1 MCLHD
6 TIEDLKVT
14 KVEYCMPNANVYIFW
29 TLQWISQNA
38 ILAENVSWKIFCWY
52 KNNFQQVIY
61 RHYHIRKDEVL
72 HQCKKWQKELESA
85 VEKYHDDTSIL
96 KQIKAQLSKI
106 SQLLPTLQHVLY
118 NSINLSEFEKKD
130 NKNDDKNSE
139 ENP

>member
-1 MCLHD
+1 M
-6 TIEDLKVT
+6 
-14 KVEYCMPNANVYIFW
+14 
-29 TLQWISQNA
+29 
-38 ILAENVSWKIFCWY
+38 
-52 KNNFQQVIY
+52 
-61 RHYHIRKDEVL
+61 L